1 MKRIALIGPPSS
13 GKGDLALLLATRL
26 DDDYTIID
34 NYVDDLTEQ
43 TGLAFGYF
51 STYLGNLM
59 IASERLAR
67 EYRAKNILELNS
79 ITCGTIIET
88 TVYQAIFGQQLPA
101 DPAKQEIEAARMALI
116 MQTFGMVIYD
126 TFRYDHVFV
135 LDLIQEKIDPERK
148 EFTLTVD
155 QEIKDCLA
163 QFQIPAV
170 RLSGTLDERLEK
182 AIEQIEED
190 DNNAAINQTIAEAS
204 SPTELG
210 VRGSSEE
217 SGD

>member
-59 IASERLAR
+59 VASERLAR

-190 DNNAAINQTIAEAS
+190 DNNAAINRTIAEAS

>member
-190 DNNAAINQTIAEAS
+190 DNNAAINRTIAEAS